1 MKKLLNFHLQ
11 TLNKLFEN
19 YNASLIKMRKI
30 DFEKLENSSD
40 FESVDAFLIRF
51 WRMIDFLFQQVF
63 KTIFKNETLS
73 DSNPTLR
80 EVIFLMWQIWIIK
93 NIDKILELKE
103 LRNEIT
109 HEYLNSDIELE
120 VKNIIKLEKNILNII
135 ENVRKYWEAN

>member
-1 MKKLLNFHLQ
+1 
-11 TLNKLFEN
+11 
-19 YNASLIKMRKI
+19 MRKI